1 MESSIPNKQE
11 IIWTTSNVFW
21 IVQFI
26 WNIPKDNEQYLLR
39 ITPWRSISKLY
50 RRLYYTSKNNERI
63 RRKDNPIFENCK
75 ETQFVF

>member
-39 ITPWRSISKLY
+39 ITPWRNISKLY